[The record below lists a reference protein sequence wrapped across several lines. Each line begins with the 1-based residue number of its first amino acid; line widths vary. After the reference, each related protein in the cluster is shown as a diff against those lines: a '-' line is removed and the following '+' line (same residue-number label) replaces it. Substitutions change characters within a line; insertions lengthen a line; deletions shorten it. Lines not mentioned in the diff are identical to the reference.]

1 MTHALVDVAGSSDG
15 KLGFDYRDMAKAD
28 MEDLEEQAGRITDLM
43 GRV

>member
-1 MTHALVDVAGSSDG
+1 MTHALMDVAGSSDG
-15 KLGFDYRDMAKAD
+15 NLSFDYRDMAKEE